1 MYSGGLKLT
10 KRGERLV
17 AYTTLAAF
25 LLIMG
30 FVGWLETLGMPG
42 H

>member
-1 MYSGGLKLT
+1 MRIGGMTLT
-10 KRGERLV
+10 KRGERLL
-17 AYTTLAAF
+17 AYTTILTF